1 MVLERQ
7 AKIQNKL
14 GLHARAASVF
24 VQKAQGFSSQISVRN
39 SNTSADGKSIMNM
52 MMLQASIGSEITI
65 KIDGDDQEQAMIA
78 ILALIDDKFGEGE

>member
-1 MVLERQ
+1 MVIEQQ

-52 MMLQASIGSEITI
+52 MMLQASIGSEIII

>member
-52 MMLQASIGSEITI
+52 MMLQASIGSEIII

-78 ILALIDDKFGEGE
+78 ILALIDNKFGESE

>member
-1 MVLERQ
+1 MLERQ

-52 MMLQASIGSEITI
+52 MMLQASIGSEIII

>member
-24 VQKAQGFSSQISVRN
+24 VQKAQGFSSRISVRN

-52 MMLQASIGSEITI
+52 MMLQASIGSEIII